1 MNNTPIS
8 VCMFTNLYPPVVSG
22 SSTQSAALAREL
34 ARRGHPTTII
44 TARVARESQEYE
56 IVDGVHIYRLPALH
70 LPQAAIALNFPW
82 LNFTFTP
89 ANQRRIQKIIN
100 QHKPDVIHLH
110 NHMFDLGFS
119 AVRIAKKNNIPFVIT
134 VHTLI
139 KHPNRFY
146 NLFLYPADRVLIK
159 HAVIDKAQTLICPDA
174 TIEEYVFEAFGK
186 TNTALIPYGIGL
198 PPQADPQMIAQIK
211 EKYHLPSGPI
221 ILSLGHVHDIRNR
234 LDLLKAMPSIIACF
248 PNTALVIIGAIGTNT
263 TEALARKLG
272 IIDSV
277 IFTSAVP
284 HSEALGLLQ
293 IADIEAH
300 WIQENNPQTKSLG
313 IAALEA
319 MGAGKAVF
327 NTAEE
332 NVYGKGVLQDGQNY
346 TRVEVG
352 QPDQVAQKIIQ
363 VLSDSEKRTAIGE
376 QAKELIIK
384 HFSWDSVCSKTLD
397 LYRNL
402 IKEHICQK
410 PNSLKQ

>member
-1 MNNTPIS
+1 
-8 VCMFTNLYPPVVSG
+8 
-22 SSTQSAALAREL
+22 
-34 ARRGHPTTII
+34 
-44 TARVARESQEYE
+44 
-56 IVDGVHIYRLPALH
+56 
-70 LPQAAIALNFPW
+70 
-82 LNFTFTP
+82 
-89 ANQRRIQKIIN
+89 
-100 QHKPDVIHLH
+100 
-110 NHMFDLGFS
+110 
-119 AVRIAKKNNIPFVIT
+119 
-134 VHTLI
+134 
-139 KHPNRFY
+139 
-146 NLFLYPADRVLIK
+146 
-159 HAVIDKAQTLICPDA
+159 
-174 TIEEYVFEAFGK
+174 
-186 TNTALIPYGIGL
+186 
-198 PPQADPQMIAQIK
+198 
-211 EKYHLPSGPI
+211 
-221 ILSLGHVHDIRNR
+221 
-234 LDLLKAMPSIIACF
+234 
-248 PNTALVIIGAIGTNT
+248 
-263 TEALARKLG
+263 
-272 IIDSV
+272 V